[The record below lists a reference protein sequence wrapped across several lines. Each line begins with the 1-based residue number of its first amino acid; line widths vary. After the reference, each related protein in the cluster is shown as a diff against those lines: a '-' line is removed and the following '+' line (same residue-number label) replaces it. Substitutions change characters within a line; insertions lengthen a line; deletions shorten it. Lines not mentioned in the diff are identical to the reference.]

1 MASRSVHG
9 ELLNV
14 DIFAPFRLVGLSTS
28 ARIRRGFTPEG
39 CWSESSLRSHP
50 QPVKPPAWTKYNG
63 ADCPPMVFNS
73 ESAAVN
79 DPIRDQRLAIFQVVS

>member
-28 ARIRRGFTPEG
+28 AVRADT
-39 CWSESSLRSHP
+39 SHSRSP
-50 QPVKPPAWTKYNG
+50 ARATRARLKPPAWTKYNG
-63 ADCPPMVFNS
+63 ADCPPIVFNS
-73 ESAAVN
+73 ESAVVN
-79 DPIRDQRLAIFQVVS
+79 DPIGDQRLAIFQVVS